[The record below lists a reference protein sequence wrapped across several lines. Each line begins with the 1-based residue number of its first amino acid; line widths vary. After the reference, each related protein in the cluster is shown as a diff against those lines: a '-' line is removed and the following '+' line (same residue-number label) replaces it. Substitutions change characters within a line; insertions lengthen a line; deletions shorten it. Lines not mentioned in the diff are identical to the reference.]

1 MEVNQAMKIL
11 VVDDEVEVGSFLC
24 DFLKRLGLEA
34 QKATCGD
41 EALKMF
47 SLIKPDWVFLD
58 LKMPDLD
65 GLEVLRRMK
74 EIDPKVQAIM
84 ITGRDDELS
93 ESEAQALG
101 ARDYL
106 IKPVDLDELR
116 TKIKKYILNV

>member
-1 MEVNQAMKIL
+1 MKVL

-34 QKATCGD
+34 EKATCGE

-47 SLIKPDWVFLD
+47 SLSKPDWVFLD
-58 LKMPDLD
+58 LKMPDID

-74 EIDPKVQAIM
+74 EIDSGIQALM

-93 ESEAQALG
+93 ESEAHALG

-116 TKIKKYILNV
+116 TKIKKYILNDPTG

>member
-1 MEVNQAMKIL
+1 MKIL
-11 VVDDEVEVGSFLC
+11 VVDDEVEVGNFLV

-34 QKATCGD
+34 EKAICGE

-58 LKMPDLD
+58 LKMLDMD

-74 EIDPKVQAIM
+74 EIDPGIQALM
-84 ITGRDDELS
+84 ITGRVDELS
-93 ESEAQALG
+93 ESEAHALG

-116 TKIKKYILNV
+116 AKIKKYILNGQKGQF

>member
-1 MEVNQAMKIL
+1 MQIL

-34 QKATCGD
+34 QKATCGED
-41 EALKMF
+41 ALKMF
-47 SLIKPDWVFLD
+47 GLIKPDWVLLD
-58 LKMPDLD
+58 LKMPGMD
-65 GLEVLRRMK
+65 GLEVLRKMK
-74 EIDPKVQAIM
+74 EINSGIQAIM

-93 ESEAQALG
+93 ESEAHALG

-116 TKIKKYILNV
+116 AKITKYILNGE

>member
-1 MEVNQAMKIL
+1 MKVL

-34 QKATCGD
+34 EKATCGE
-41 EALKMF
+41 EALKLF
-47 SLIKPDWVFLD
+47 NLVKPDWVFLD

-74 EIDPKVQAIM
+74 EINAGVQALM

-93 ESEAQALG
+93 ESEAHSLG
-101 ARDYL
+101 AKDYL

-116 TKIKKYILNV
+116 NKIKKYILNG

>member
-1 MEVNQAMKIL
+1 MKIL

-24 DFLKRLGLEA
+24 DFLKRMDLEA
-34 QKATCGD
+34 EKATCGE
-41 EALKMF
+41 EALKIF

-58 LKMPDLD
+58 LKLPDID

-74 EIDPKVQAIM
+74 EIDSGIQAIM
-84 ITGRDDELS
+84 ITGRYHELS
-93 ESEAQALG
+93 ENEAHVLG

-116 TKIKKYILNV
+116 TKIRKYIINGE

>member
-1 MEVNQAMKIL
+1 MEAKKTMKIL

-34 QKATCGD
+34 QKATCGE

-47 SLIKPDWVFLD
+47 SLIKPEWVFLD
-58 LKMPDLD
+58 LKMPGID
-65 GLEVLRRMK
+65 GLEVLRKMK
-74 EIDPKVQAIM
+74 EINPEVQALM

-93 ESEAQALG
+93 ENEAQALG

-116 TKIKKYILNV
+116 TKIKKYILNG

>member
-1 MEVNQAMKIL
+1 MKIL
-11 VVDDEVEVGSFLC
+11 VVDDEVEVGRFLC

-34 QKATCGD
+34 EKATGGE

-47 SLIKPDWVFLD
+47 GLIKPDWVFLD
-58 LKMPDLD
+58 LKMPGMD

-74 EIDPKVQAIM
+74 EIDPGIKTIM
-84 ITGRDDELS
+84 ISGRDDELS
-93 ESEAQALG
+93 ENEAHALG

-116 TKIKKYILNV
+116 AKIKKYIINGQ